1 MPNAAKLSGFLAVF
15 AAGVLL
21 AWTLSAGSLAA
32 DTTPADTAAAVTTT
46 EVTDTS
52 TAAVEPTTAPAET
65 TTPAE
70 TETAPGTTVFSTTT
84 VATTTT
90 RLVPL
95 PVTGT
100 TTSAATGDDGT
111 PAWVWALLAIL
122 AVVLV
127 VLIVLLARRGR
138 GGASVEERRRQ
149 LDAAVG
155 SWAAQG
161 WAVES
166 STADSAVLR
175 RGNDAMLVS
184 VDRAGHMST
193 QPLPPT

>member
-1 MPNAAKLSGFLAVF
+1 MGRHACVVPNALKLSGFLAVL

-32 DTTPADTAAAVTTT
+32 DTTTAA
-46 EVTDTS
+46 TDTS
-52 TAAVEPTTAPAET
+52 TAAAET
-65 TTPAE
+65 TTAPTE
-70 TETAPGTTVFSTTT
+70 TATAPGTTVFSTTT

-100 TTSAATGDDGT
+100 TTSASSDNGT
-111 PAWVWALLAIL
+111 EAWVWVLLAIL
-122 AVVLV
+122 AVALV
-127 VLIVLLARRGR
+127 ALFVLLARRGR
-138 GGASVEERRRQ
+138 GGVSAEERRRQ

-166 STADSAVLR
+166 TTPDSAVLR
-175 RGNDAMLVS
+175 RGSEAMLVS
-184 VDRAGHMST
+184 VDRAGHVAT